1 MNTVVYIILTVLL
14 LMAGILILMRQDSAN
29 KPPLVEPEPR
39 GPASKEEGED
49 HFSALLNSITPIWY
63 WRVNHEYMDFINAT
77 IKRMRFDE
85 LNATPG
91 LFEAQ
96 RRCSDLNS
104 AVYKYYENIKKRCLN
119 GELVLL
125 SDLICATVFMS
136 SVWKRIRLWWRW
148 FGRSSPVRRSIP
160 PRFNKPLSLRIS
172 LLQTVNIPALY

>member
-1 MNTVVYIILTVLL
+1 MNTVVYLILLVLL
-14 LMAGILILMRQDSAN
+14 LLAGILILMRQDSVN
-29 KPPLVEPEPR
+29 KSPLVEPEPR

-49 HFSALLNSITPIWY
+49 HFSALLNSITPMWY

-77 IKRMRFDE
+77 VKRMRFDE

-125 SDLICATVFMS
+125 SDIEVLNMRHCFHE
-136 SVWKRIRLWWRW
+136 
-148 FGRSSPVRRSIP
+148 F
-160 PRFNKPLSLRIS
+160 SLEAY
-172 LLQTVNIPALY
+172 PALVALIWPEFARSEVDPAEI

>member
-14 LMAGILILMRQDSAN
+14 LMAGILILMRQYSAN

-125 SDLICATVFMS
+125 SDIEVLNMRHCFHE
-136 SVWKRIRLWWRW
+136 
-148 FGRSSPVRRSIP
+148 F
-160 PRFNKPLSLRIS
+160 SLEAY
-172 LLQTVNIPALY
+172 PALVALVWPEFARPTVDPAAI

>member
-1 MNTVVYIILTVLL
+1 MNTVVYIILTVIL
-14 LMAGILILMRQDSAN
+14 LMGGIFILMRQDSAN

-125 SDLICATVFMS
+125 SDIEVLNMRHCFHE
-136 SVWKRIRLWWRW
+136 
-148 FGRSSPVRRSIP
+148 F
-160 PRFNKPLSLRIS
+160 SLEAY
-172 LLQTVNIPALY
+172 PALVALVWPEFARPTVDPAAI